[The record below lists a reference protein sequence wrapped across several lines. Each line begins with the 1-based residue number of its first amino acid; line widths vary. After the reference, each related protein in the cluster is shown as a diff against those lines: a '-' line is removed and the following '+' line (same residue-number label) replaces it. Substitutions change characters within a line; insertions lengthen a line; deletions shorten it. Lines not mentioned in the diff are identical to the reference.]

1 MSASRIGILAVLFVL
16 TLTVVGCG
24 DDDDDNATGTFGGS
38 GDDDATSDDDVS
50 DDDVADDDA
59 TDDDADDDSGDD
71 DSDDDTSDDDTADD
85 DTTDDD
91 TGDDDWPACADY
103 ANPVN
108 VGNLEHPDI
117 SETSGL
123 AISAK
128 NPGVLWA
135 HNDSGDGPYAYAM
148 TLTGE
153 TLGRVALTGA
163 TASDWEDMAVGPC
176 GEDECLYLADIGD
189 NGASRTDAGIYR
201 VVEPEVD
208 AAVPFADL
216 DLGDWEHMAFTYA
229 DGPRDAEAIAVHPDE
244 TIYLF
249 SKLGGTSEVF
259 AFPVWDDVDPVQP
272 DYLGD
277 LDTGTALALVTGAD
291 IHRNGNRVLLR
302 TYVSALEWRVPAGG
316 VFEDILTESRIA
328 VPAAIELQ
336 GESIAYDPATG
347 GYFHASEGSSPIL
360 YFIGCD

>member
-1 MSASRIGILAVLFVL
+1 MSATAWWTWGTMLVLALAL
-16 TLTVVGCG
+16 PGCG
-24 DDDDDNATGTFGGS
+24 DDDDDDVTGTFDDGS
-38 GDDDATSDDDVS
+38 GDDDVS
-50 DDDVADDDA
+50 GDDDA
-59 TDDDADDDSGDD
+59 TDDDVTDDDADDNSGDD
-71 DSDDDTSDDDTADD
+71 DSADDDTSDDDTTDD

-128 NPGVLWA
+128 NLGVLWA

-148 TLTGE
+148 TLAGE

-176 GEDECLYLADIGD
+176 GADECLYLADIGD

-201 VVEPEVD
+201 VVEPEID

-216 DLGDWEHMAFTYA
+216 ALGDWEHMAFTYA

-302 TYVSALEWRVPAGG
+302 TYVSALEWRVPEGG
-316 VFEDILTESRIA
+316 VFEDILTESRTA

-360 YFIGCD
+360 YFIDCD